1 MIWNRPVVGLALLLL
16 GVTPAH
22 AGSPLLIREADG
34 LFLPPPADTPVYV
47 YEVTWPQGISWN
59 PWKSGE
65 QAADDLRQTVR
76 PEPFTVE
83 SLDERAHKLLV
94 RTSPDG
100 RDLMRRFGAQV
111 AGPEVDS
118 LRKACTEVFV
128 SFAVGRSAPPLEGA
142 DFHPDRPCPSGR
154 EIDPERTL
162 IIEGLDRRGH
172 RLFVAAS
179 DDPRWAIYETV
190 DAAGRFQ
197 LLRRGRE
204 ASEDTYVTFAV
215 PPFGDRLH
223 SLKIWQFD
231 AVGKGAVIARVKLA
245 KERKR

>member
-1 MIWNRPVVGLALLLL
+1 VIWNRPVVGLALLLL
-16 GVTPAH
+16 GAASAH

-47 YEVTWPQGISWN
+47 YEVTWPQGVSWN

-65 QAADDLRQTVR
+65 QAADDLRRTVR

-83 SLDERAHKLLV
+83 SLDEGAHKLLV

-118 LRKACTEVFV
+118 LRKTCIEVFV
-128 SFAVGRSAPPLEGA
+128 SFAVGRSAPPLEDT
-142 DFHPDRPCPSGR
+142 DFHPDRQCPAGQ

-162 IIEGLDRRGH
+162 IVEGLDKRRH

-179 DDPRWAIYETV
+179 DDPRWAIHETV
-190 DAAGRFQ
+190 DDSGRFQ
-197 LLRRGRE
+197 LLRRGRD
-204 ASEDTYVTFAV
+204 ASEHTYVSFAV
-215 PPFGDRLH
+215 PPFGDRLD

-231 AVGKGAVIARVKLA
+231 KHGVGAVIATVKLA
-245 KERKR
+245 KGHAL